1 MTAIISDTPE
11 LYFVRHGE
19 TDWNRAGRFQG
30 HTDVPM
36 NDSGVLQAR
45 EAGERLRSLLS
56 SDAGEHIDIL
66 SSPLS
71 RARRT
76 AVEICR
82 AISRPE
88 SAVVV
93 SEALKEISYGEWEGM
108 TTLEVKSAFPELRRA
123 RKSDRWNFAAPGGES
138 YAARA
143 PQIAQTLKGIDRPT
157 VLVCHAGVIKI
168 CLYLLG
174 VVDHKTA
181 PVSTISHGKVYA
193 WSKRRLAA
201 L

>member
-1 MTAIISDTPE
+1 MTAAISDTPE
-11 LYFVRHGE
+11 LFFVRHGE

-36 NDSGVLQAR
+36 NEVGFGQAR
-45 EAGERLRSLLS
+45 QAGKRLRSLLS
-56 SDAGEHIDIL
+56 SDESRDIAII

-71 RARRT
+71 RARQT

-82 AISRPE
+82 SISRQE
-88 SAVVV
+88 SAVEVNH
-93 SEALKEISYGEWEGM
+93 ALKEISHGDWEGM

-123 RKSDRWNFAAPGGES
+123 RKADRWNFAAPGGES

-143 PQIAQTLKGIDRPT
+143 PEVAGLLRRIERPT
-157 VLVCHAGVIKI
+157 LLVCHAGVIKI

-174 VVDHKTA
+174 AADRQNA

>member
-1 MTAIISDTPE
+1 MTAAISDTPE
-11 LYFVRHGE
+11 LFFVRHGE

-36 NDSGVLQAR
+36 NDVGLQQAR

-56 SDAGEHIDIL
+56 SDAIRDIAII

-71 RARRT
+71 RARQT
-76 AVEICR
+76 AVEICS
-82 AISRPE
+82 ILSRQE
-88 SAVVV
+88 SAVEINDV
-93 SEALKEISYGEWEGM
+93 LKEISHGDWEGM

-123 RKSDRWNFAAPGGES
+123 RKTDRWNFSAPGGES

-143 PQIAQTLKGIDRPT
+143 PEVAGFLKEIDRPT

-174 VVDHKTA
+174 AVDRQNA